1 MNFIHKHSTFIIFSA
16 IALMILKNVLPIPQ
30 LLQEVLSI
38 VSFLVVLLVVI
49 IKKRYKRTS

>member
-1 MNFIHKHSTFIIFSA
+1 MNFIHKHSTVIIFSA

-49 IKKRYKRTS
+49 IKKRYKRT

>member
-1 MNFIHKHSTFIIFSA
+1 MNFIHKHSTVIIVSA

-38 VSFLVVLLVVI
+38 VSFLVVVSVVI